1 MVTSFASSLRKT
13 IERESLFA
21 PQCTVIVGVSGGA
34 DSVALLAA
42 LVELRKA
49 LGIRV
54 IAAHLDHALRP
65 DSAAAAAHVR
75 ELATLLEVE
84 HQEMRLSWGDAS
96 LRPRSNVEA
105 AAREE
110 RYAFLLGVAAAHQIS
125 TVAIAHQADDVL
137 ETFLAQLVRGAGPRG
152 LSHPRFRREDGVVR
166 PMLEKT
172 RAEILQYL
180 RERNLSYIED
190 PTNADGS
197 NLRSRLR
204 RDVVPLLA
212 RENPS
217 IARATARTA
226 RLLAGLDDAWSQLAS
241 HLLDEITLRRDSAE
255 IVLDATRGRTYDP
268 TILSTI
274 LREALTR
281 VRSGLPDSG
290 FESLAEV
297 AGAWREGSRFAV
309 DLPRGARIVVGGDVI
324 RIFQDR
330 DGEALAPKTS
340 GKAQAPQELPIP
352 GSLRWFVPQGR
363 QGGLA
368 TVLRGSLVSSVP
380 PNVREI
386 SGPGVAWLDA
396 DRVSF
401 PFKVRVREPGD
412 RYRPL
417 GLRGTAKL
425 HDLLIDRKVPRELR
439 DSLPVVLDDQG
450 IVWVPGLR
458 VDERARI
465 TPRTRRAVR
474 VEAISSVPVLEGD
487 PA

>member
-1 MVTSFASSLRKT
+1 MISSFAGSLRKT
-13 IERESLFA
+13 IQRESLFA
-21 PQCTVIVGVSGGA
+21 PQSTVVVGVSGGA
-34 DSVALLAA
+34 DSVALLSA
-42 LVELRKA
+42 LAELRKP

-75 ELATLLEVE
+75 ELAASLEVE
-84 HQEMRLSWGDAS
+84 FQEMRLPWDDVRH
-96 LRPRSNVEA
+96 RPRSNVEA

-110 RYAFLLGVAAAHQIS
+110 RYAFLLRVAAAYES
-125 TVAIAHQADDVL
+125 SVVAVGHHADDVL

-166 PMLEKT
+166 PMLERT
-172 RAEILQYL
+172 RVEILEYL
-180 RERNLSYIED
+180 RERHLPHVED

-197 NLRSRLR
+197 NLRARIR

-217 IARATARTA
+217 IARAAAQTA
-226 RLLAGLDDAWSQLAS
+226 RLLAGLDDAWSELAS
-241 HLLDEITLRRDSAE
+241 RLLDEITLQRSPAE
-255 IVLDATRGRTYDP
+255 IVLDATRCRTYDP
-268 TILSTI
+268 TILSAI

-281 VRSGLPDSG
+281 LRSGLQDSG
-290 FESLAEV
+290 FVSFAEV

-324 RIFQDR
+324 RIFKDR
-330 DGEALAPKTS
+330 DGALSPKIQ
-340 GKAQAPQELPIP
+340 GMAPQELPIP
-352 GSLRWFVPQGR
+352 GSLLWVVSRGDG
-363 QGGLA
+363 GGLA
-368 TVLRGSLVSSVP
+368 TELRGSLVSPVP
-380 PNVREI
+380 HPVREF
-386 SGPGVAWLDA
+386 STPGVAWLDA

-439 DSLPVVLDDQG
+439 DSLPIVLDDQG

-465 TPRTRRAVR
+465 TSRTQRAVR
-474 VEAISSVPVLEGD
+474 VEAISSVGALEGD

>member
-1 MVTSFASSLRKT
+1 MITSFASSLRKT
-13 IERESLFA
+13 IEREALFA
-21 PQCTVIVGVSGGA
+21 PHCTVIVGVSGGA

-42 LVELRKA
+42 LAELREP
-49 LGIRV
+49 LGIRL

-65 DSAAAAAHVR
+65 DSAAAASHVR
-75 ELATLLEVE
+75 RLATLLEVE
-84 HQEMRLSWGDAS
+84 HQEMRLPWEDLS

-110 RYAFLLGVAAAHQIS
+110 RYAFLLAVAAEHENSI
-125 TVAIAHQADDVL
+125 VAVAHQADDVL
-137 ETFLAQLVRGAGPRG
+137 ETFLAQLIRGAGPRG
-152 LSHPRFRREDGVVR
+152 LSHPRFRRADGIVR

-180 RERNLSYIED
+180 RERNLAPFDD

-226 RLLAGLDDAWSQLAS
+226 RLLAGLDDGWSELARQ
-241 HLLDEITLRRDSAE
+241 LLDEITLRRNSSE
-255 IVLDATRGRTYDP
+255 IVLDATRCRTYDP

-324 RIFQDR
+324 RIFQDG
-330 DGEALAPKTS
+330 DEEAPKTLEM
-340 GKAQAPQELPIP
+340 GPRELPIP
-352 GSLRWFVPQGR
+352 GSLRWFVSQGSR
-363 QGGLA
+363 GGLA
-368 TVLRGSLVSSVP
+368 TELRGSFVSSVP
-380 PNVREI
+380 SNVREI
-386 SGPGVAWLDA
+386 SGPSIAWLDA
-396 DRVSF
+396 DQVSF

-425 HDLLIDRKVPRELR
+425 HDLLIDRKIPCELR